1 MTAIP
6 MPTPGKT
13 LRVRLSGRVALVTG
27 GSQGLGRAIVA
38 ELAAQGATVVFTY
51 SRDRGAADTTLAAC
65 RPLRGKVF
73 AERADAANYAATER
87 LLARVRRR
95 FRRLDILVCNVG
107 GSSADEGPI
116 WTLTPETW
124 DRAMNYNLRTAFNAV
139 RACCPVF
146 MARAVGTILFI
157 GSINGLRGREGQPAY
172 ATTKA
177 GLVGFMKTV
186 AKELGAHGVNA
197 NLLATGYI
205 DNERS
210 RKNVKEL
217 ARRQILNSCAL
228 RHLVAPEEVAT
239 CAAFLCS
246 DAARYMTGAVIRL
259 DSGEYI

>member
-1 MTAIP
+1 
-6 MPTPGKT
+6 MPTPGNT
-13 LRVRLSGRVALVTG
+13 LRVRLTGRVALITG
-27 GSQGLGRAIVA
+27 GSQGLGRALVA

-51 SRDRGAADTTLAAC
+51 SRDHSAAEATIAAC
-65 RPLRGKVF
+65 RHLRGRVQAVK
-73 AERADAANYAATER
+73 ADAANYAATEAVIR
-87 LLARVRRR
+87 RVMRR

-116 WTLTPETW
+116 WTLTPEVW
-124 DRAMNYNLRTAFNAV
+124 DRAMNYNLRTTFNAV
-139 RACCPVF
+139 RAACPAF
-146 MARAVGTILFI
+146 MERNRGTILFI

-217 ARRQILNSCAL
+217 AKRQILNSCAI
-228 RHLVAPEEVAT
+228 RHLTTPEEVAT

-246 DAARYMTGAVIRL
+246 DAARYMTGVVLRL
-259 DSGEYI
+259 DAGEYI